1 MFSYP
6 LILTIS
12 STISIGW
19 VISGLQVG
27 IFKSNLNFSF
37 ETSNPRSVKI
47 LIISLSFTLK
57 PVIFSNKETLNLIL
71 FFSCL
76 SVFWISKLLILPPQI
91 SDINSAAFDKP
102 NSIDWVSIPLSNL
115 NFASVSIFNNFE
127 VFLIDLGIK

>member
-27 IFKSNLNFSF
+27 IFKTNSIFFF

-57 PVIFSNKETLNLIL
+57 PVIFSN
-71 FFSCL
+71 
-76 SVFWISKLLILPPQI
+76 
-91 SDINSAAFDKP
+91 
-102 NSIDWVSIPLSNL
+102 
-115 NFASVSIFNNFE
+115 
-127 VFLIDLGIK
+127 